1 MKNLKNLMPVRKI
14 NFLIIIDLALIA
26 AALCLINFTDLDV
39 KIQNY
44 FFNFETKSWLIDK
57 DEPIKKFIFYKFPKI
72 LLGVAI
78 VFLLVGTV
86 IGFRWTPQQ
95 VRGDKVGVRGDK
107 VGVRGDK
114 DEDLSLTCHLALPPC
129 HPALVAGSIHK
140 HRHKFFMIFLGLV
153 LIPAIAG
160 NIKKFTNVYCPSHLE
175 IYGETKPYVKIFDH
189 YPENFYQ
196 EKKAK
201 CFPGGHAVTG
211 FALFILFFALQK
223 KSHKFLGLFAGFFF
237 GWLFG
242 IYQMMK
248 GAHFFGDTLVS
259 MLVCFLIAAVITK
272 IYSRCHASTGSA

>member
-1 MKNLKNLMPVRKI
+1 MPVRKI
-14 NFLIIIDLALIA
+14 NFLIIIDLALIV

-44 FFNFETKSWLIDK
+44 FFDFETKTWLIDK

-78 VFLLVGTV
+78 VFCLVATVVGFRKKQILKRVQDDVGT
-86 IGFRWTPQQ
+86 GSQ
-95 VRGDKVGVRGDK
+95 DDVGTGSHHD
-107 VGVRGDK
+107 VG
-114 DEDLSLTCHLALPPC
+114 
-129 HPALVAGSIHK
+129 AGSRHPELVSGSFFIK
-140 HRHKFFMIFLGLV
+140 HRHKFFLIFLGLV
-153 LIPAIAG
+153 LIPAIGG

-196 EKKAK
+196 EKKAQ

-259 MLVCFLIAAVITK
+259 MLVCFLIAAVIAK
-272 IYSRCHASTGSA
+272 IYFRSEAGRSL

>member
-1 MKNLKNLMPVRKI
+1 MPVRKI
-14 NFLIIIDLALIA
+14 NFLIIIDLVLIV

-44 FFNFETKSWLIDK
+44 FFNFETKTWLIDK

-72 LLGVAI
+72 LLGIAI
-78 VFLLVGTV
+78 VFCLVAMV
-86 IGFRWTPQQ
+86 VGFRWTPQQ
-95 VRGDKVGVRGDK
+95 VRGDKSENVPQV
-107 VGVRGDK
+107 
-114 DEDLSLTCHLALPPC
+114 C

-140 HRHKFFMIFLGLV
+140 HRHKFFLIFLGLV
-153 LIPAIAG
+153 LIPAIGG
-160 NIKKFTNVYCPSHLE
+160 NIKKFTNVYCPNHLE

-201 CFPGGHAVTG
+201 CFPGGHSVTG
-211 FALFILFFALQK
+211 FALFILFFVLQK

-237 GWLFG
+237 GWLLG

-259 MLVCFLIAAVITK
+259 MLVCFLIAAVIAR
-272 IYSRCHASTGSA
+272 IYSRSEAGRSL

>member
-1 MKNLKNLMPVRKI
+1 MSVRKI

-44 FFNFETKSWLIDK
+44 FFNFETKTWLIDK
-57 DEPIKKFIFYKFPKI
+57 DEPFKKFIFYKFPKI

-78 VFLLVGTV
+78 VFCLVATA
-86 IGFRWTPQQ
+86 IGF
-95 VRGDKVGVRGDK
+95 KK
-107 VGVRGDK
+107 K
-114 DEDLSLTCHLALPPC
+114 S
-129 HPALVAGSIHK
+129 SS
-140 HRHKFFMIFLGLV
+140 RHKFFLIFLGLA
-153 LIPAIAG
+153 LIPAIGG
-160 NIKKFTNVYCPSHLE
+160 NIKKFTNVYCPNHLE

-189 YPENFYQ
+189 YPANFTQ
-196 EKKAK
+196 TKRAQ

-237 GWLFG
+237 GWILG

-259 MLVCFLIAAVITK
+259 MLVCFLIAAVISK
-272 IYSRCHASTGSA
+272 IYFCCHAEPASA